1 MKKTH
6 VNLELYLEI
15 SLLVVGRAERF
26 WSCLFE
32 HRAQGFGS
40 QASFSLWRSRRGRGP
55 GARGIAVSS

>member
-26 WSCLFE
+26 WSCL
-32 HRAQGFGS
+32 
-40 QASFSLWRSRRGRGP
+40 
-55 GARGIAVSS
+55 